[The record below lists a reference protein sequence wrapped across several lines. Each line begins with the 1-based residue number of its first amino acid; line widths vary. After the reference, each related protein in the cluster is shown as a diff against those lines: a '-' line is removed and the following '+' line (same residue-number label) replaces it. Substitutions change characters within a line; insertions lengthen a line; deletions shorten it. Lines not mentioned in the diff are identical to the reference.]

1 MEYPASK
8 GLLIAAPFLYRA
20 YLGCHALHARKP
32 QLLAALDCSE
42 AELRDPG
49 YQLDDDAIT
58 SLCAA
63 AREELNCTDIH
74 SEIASKMV
82 PRGFSDHGFS
92 AFFQPSFG
100 DALLHLIAKQRL
112 GAEEPVV
119 KILPLSSGD
128 RLVWK
133 QEEAASP
140 DLVHII
146 FSLVHQCGELLADGR
161 FKTVKA
167 AHFAHRRPD
176 AFRGFPSENSNSAPI
191 PCHFNRPSTYLEY
204 HPMVM
209 AKPNQRHI
217 PEIVSAVQRQEA
229 FFARTRFERQNLV
242 KLTYEYLLYLL
253 DKSGLSL
260 DAAAM
265 TFGMAE
271 RTLRR
276 KLVAEGM
283 SYRQLLEQVRR
294 ETCRLYFLEGSRNL
308 SEISAKLGYSE
319 LSAFTRAYTSWYGHP
334 PSQDAGSNAIALAA

>member
-1 MEYPASK
+1 MEYPASTSLK
-8 GLLIAAPFLYRA
+8 IAAPFLYRA
-20 YLGCHALHARKP
+20 YLSCHALQARKP
-32 QLLAALDCSE
+32 QLLSALQCSE
-42 AELRDPG
+42 SELRDPG
-49 YQLDDDAIT
+49 YQLGDESIA

-63 AREELNCTDIH
+63 AQEELNCTDIH
-74 SEIASKMV
+74 SEIGNKMV
-82 PRGFSDHGFS
+82 PRGFSDLGFS

-100 DALLHLIAKQRL
+100 EALLDLVAEQRL
-112 GAEEPVV
+112 GGDKPVV
-119 KILPLSSGD
+119 KLLPLSSGD
-128 RLVWK
+128 RLVWNQDK
-133 QEEAASP
+133 AISP

-146 FSLVHQCGELLADGR
+146 FALVHQCGELLADGR

-167 AHFAHRRPD
+167 AHFSHRRPD
-176 AFRGFPSENSNSAPI
+176 GFRGFPAENSNSAPI

-204 HPMVM
+204 HHMTMTMPI
-209 AKPNQRHI
+209 QRHN
-217 PEIVSAVQRQEA
+217 PAIVSAVRRQEA
-229 FFARTRFERQNLV
+229 FFARARFERKNLA

-260 DAAAM
+260 DAAAI

-294 ETCRLYFLEGSRNL
+294 DTCHLYFLEGTRNL
-308 SEISAKLGYSE
+308 SEIAAKLGYSE

-334 PSQDAGSNAIALAA
+334 PSQDTGSAIALAA